1 MACGSRVAR
10 NSSSTNTRSMS
21 IPGPGSA
28 SWTSPKSIR
37 PSRIHWRVW
46 PERPPTTRS
55 WTFGSCARAPS
66 TKSTVSSDASDPGMP
81 TTTRPLGVD
90 WNACRLVF
98 AVSTVRSTARTCSRN
113 SSPSG
118 VRITPSRRRS
128 KSGTPSS
135 SSSALIW
142 TLTDGCEM

>member
-1 MACGSRVAR
+1 
-10 NSSSTNTRSMS
+10 
-21 IPGPGSA
+21 
-28 SWTSPKSIR
+28 
-37 PSRIHWRVW
+37 
-46 PERPPTTRS
+46 
-55 WTFGSCARAPS
+55 
-66 TKSTVSSDASDPGMP
+66 MP
-81 TTTRPLGVD
+81 TTTRPIGVD

-98 AVSTVRSTARTCSRN
+98 AVSTVRSTARACRRN

-135 SSSALIW
+135 SSSALIC